1 VNRCSSI
8 FGQLLPLF
16 PRREFF
22 EAVEAT
28 RADRG
33 AKGFDCRDPFVA
45 MLFCQ
50 LGQAHSLREI
60 CGGLAS
66 CFGKARHLG
75 IQKAPRRSALA
86 YADEHRPGQFYEK
99 LFYQILGR
107 CQQVAVGKR
116 TFRFHNRLFSLDATL
131 IRLCAGLFG
140 WAKYRQT
147 KGAVQLLLLLDHEGY
162 LPVFACITTGRVH
175 EIPIAHTLNFPGGS
189 IVVVDRG
196 YVVFKL
202 FRTWDEAGVFF
213 VTRPKGNAHYR
224 IVEERAVPK
233 NRNILRD
240 DTIELLGHYTRKKY
254 PEQLRR
260 IELWDDANEQV
271 IVLLTSHL
279 AFGATTIAAL
289 YKDRWQIEIFFKTI
303 KQNLKIK
310 TFVGTSADTLLTQIW
325 TALIAILV
333 LKYLKH
339 RSRFQWSLSNLVAM
353 LRYNLFTCRD
363 LCGPGSISPR
373 TAAGYPPAKA
383 AGAELDS
390 ILSKEKK
397 EKGNLILEM
406 SKNPSKTLIP

>member
-1 VNRCSSI
+1 MNRFSSI
-8 FGQLLPLF
+8 FGQILHLF

-33 AKGFDCRDPFVA
+33 AKGFDCWDQFVA

-75 IQKAPRRSALA
+75 IQTAPKRSTLA
-86 YADEHRPGQFYEK
+86 YANEHRPWQLYEK

-107 CQQVAVGKR
+107 CQQLEFGKR
-116 TFRFHNRLFSLDATL
+116 AFRFKNRLFSLDASL
-131 IRLCAGLFG
+131 IPLCVSLFD
-140 WAKYRQT
+140 WARYRRT
-147 KGAVQLLLLLDHEGY
+147 KGAVKLHLLLDHEGY
-162 LPVFACITTGRVH
+162 LPVFACITTGKIH
-175 EIPIAHTLNFPGGS
+175 EVRIARMLNFPAGS

-196 YVVFKL
+196 YVDFKL
-202 FRTWDEAGVFF
+202 FRSWDEAGVFF
-213 VTRPKGNAHYR
+213 VTRQKGNAHYR
-224 IVEERAVPK
+224 IVEERAIPK

-240 DTIELLGHYTRKKY
+240 DIIELLGHYTHKKY

-260 IELWDDANEQV
+260 IELWDEENEQL
-271 IVLLTSHL
+271 IVLLTNHL
-279 AFGATTIAAL
+279 EFGATTIAAI

-310 TFVGTSADTLLTQIW
+310 TFVGTSANALLTQIW

-339 RSRFQWSLSNLVAM
+339 RSQFQWSLSNLVAM
-353 LRYNLFTCRD
+353 LRYNLFAYRD
-363 LCGPGSISPR
+363 LWGWIDEPYEPPPLVPLQEQPALNW
-373 TAAGYPPAKA
+373 TA
-383 AGAELDS
+383 S
-390 ILSKEKK
+390 
-397 EKGNLILEM
+397 
-406 SKNPSKTLIP
+406 